1 MTYRHMPDAQ
11 SPSGKGRV
19 LSRKA
24 FTAMSLPSTARMW
37 LLFPASWATVISF
50 QSRYRSGR
58 AGPLGRWDV
67 WTQGNSGRKPA
78 ITPDSGNVPVARD
91 KNKCPAGVLTSGAP
105 RQLTVLRMEQRRPEY
120 LAVPSAETKHAAIGA
135 RGRECVGPEE
145 VILSQPLGTGCIGSV
160 SLPDDARS
168 LGYTGRRLPLCVL
181 LALK

>member
-1 MTYRHMPDAQ
+1 M
-11 SPSGKGRV
+11 

-37 LLFPASWATVISF
+37 LFFPASWATAISY

-67 WTQGNSGRKPA
+67 WTLGNSGRKPA
-78 ITPDSGNVPVARD
+78 ITPESGNVPVARG
-91 KNKCPAGVLTSGAP
+91 KNKCLRGVLTNGAP

-120 LAVPSAETKHAAIGA
+120 LAVQSTETKHAAIGS
-135 RGRECVGPEE
+135 RGRECAGPEE

-160 SLPDDARS
+160 SLPDDAHS
-168 LGYTGRRLPLCVL
+168 LWYTGRRLPLCVL
-181 LALK
+181 LVLK